1 MDNVVYES
9 IKRYFTSLSMFGYKS
24 YNDTYKLLYI
34 ISIRDFIYN
43 DFRGLITEDDYR
55 IIGKSLYNVFGTT
68 CLLPYP
74 QFCKSK
80 GMNNLHLGSITELAH
95 MVQRTQELFEQYK
108 QDISGTVDTYEQN
121 VDKKIDTLETTIDEY
136 KTSTDQ
142 TIDNY
147 KTSTDQTIKA
157 YKTEIHNSEADFI
170 QQVNNSEMEYN
181 KAMESIVGNY
191 KTATDSTISAYQQQI
206 NTKVDEYKSQVVD
219 DIASIKST
227 KVLKGALAEKEIPDI
242 VITN

>member
-55 IIGKSLYNVFGTT
+55 IIGRSLYNVFGTT

-136 KTSTDQ
+136 KTYTDQ
-142 TIDNY
+142 TID
-147 KTSTDQTIKA
+147 T

-181 KAMESIVGNY
+181 EAMESIVNDY
-191 KTATDSTISAYQQQI
+191 KTSTDSAISAYQGQI

>member
-55 IIGKSLYNVFGTT
+55 IIRRSLYNVFGTT

-95 MVQRTQELFEQYK
+95 KVQRTQELFEQYK

-121 VDKKIDTLETTIDEY
+121 VDKKIDTLETTIDGY

-142 TIDNY
+142 TID
-147 KTSTDQTIKA
+147 A
-157 YKTEIHNSEADFI
+157 YKTEIYSSETDFI

-181 KAMESIVGNY
+181 KAMESIVSNY

-206 NTKVDEYKSQVVD
+206 DTKVNEYKSQVVD